1 MINLNNLILGI
12 TDATIAAS
20 IESHAFF
27 GLGDEKAADHA
38 AVEAMRK
45 VLNKL
50 PISGKVVIGEGERDE
65 APMLFIGEEL
75 GTGGHKIDIA
85 VDPLEGTTI
94 LAQGKNNALSVIA
107 IANAGDLLH
116 APDLYMDKIAI
127 GFDFPERIIDLDNTI
142 EQNLKNI
149 ALAKKSSINDL
160 SVVILDRPRHQDLI
174 AKVKEAGAT
183 IQLIQDGD
191 IAAVIGTALGE
202 ADVYLG
208 TGGAPEGVL
217 ACAALKTLGG
227 QFCGKL
233 LVRNSD
239 EESRARRIGIT
250 DFTKQYFLDNIVKA
264 NAIFIATGVT
274 DGWMLE
280 GVKYNNNKTIT
291 QTMILETAGKKIR
304 KITTSV

>member
-1 MINLNNLILGI
+1 
-12 TDATIAAS
+12 
-20 IESHAFF
+20 
-27 GLGDEKAADHA
+27 
-38 AVEAMRK
+38 
-45 VLNKL
+45 
-50 PISGKVVIGEGERDE
+50 
-65 APMLFIGEEL
+65 
-75 GTGGHKIDIA
+75 
-85 VDPLEGTTI
+85 
-94 LAQGKNNALSVIA
+94 
-107 IANAGDLLH
+107 
-116 APDLYMDKIAI
+116 MDKIAI

>member
-160 SVVILDRPRHQDLI
+160 SVVILDRPRHKDLI